1 MEKIAIIGLGCL
13 FPDAKSPEEFWQ
25 NLIDQKDSVTKA
37 TSAEIGT
44 DPSFFYDPTAKG
56 VPDKTYSTAGGYI
69 RDFQFDPNQY
79 NLPSTWLA
87 GLDPLFQGSLY
98 VAKQALQ
105 DSHYLNDLKVLSRC
119 GVILGNMSSPP
130 TKLSSHLF
138 TPIYRQAIV
147 PAVRELLQSDDFQLP
162 TVPTSFPVVAD
173 NAWIAGSPSA
183 LVAKA
188 FSLSGINFALDAAC
202 ASSLHAVKLAS
213 HYLWSGQADLMIA
226 GAISYNDPLLMRMV
240 FSGVQAYPEDGISRP
255 FDKSSRGLVPA
266 DGIGMLVLKRYSDAL
281 RDGDQIYATV
291 CGNGLSNDGKG
302 KHLLSP
308 NPQGQMLAFE
318 RAYAEANIT
327 PNLIKYIECHATGTL
342 LGDATELS
350 STDAFFGRYQA
361 APLVGSVKANI
372 GHLLPAA
379 GTASIIKVILSMSKG
394 VIPPTINVTE
404 PLSSP
409 NNVIAAEQIVRT
421 ATPWTEN
428 GSPKR
433 AAVSAFGFGGN
444 NAHLILEQPS
454 QTSKGQ
460 HNLEA
465 RAEGFEPTQP
475 AKMAIVGMD
484 ALFGSCDSLDAF
496 ERSMYEG
503 TQQFIPLPAQRW
515 KGIETDRQFLKDRGL
530 EQGEAPKGAYIEDFV
545 LDTLQC
551 KIQPNEAEQINPQ
564 QLLILK
570 VADRAIKDAGLAE
583 GGNVAVITATET
595 ELAVHQP
602 QQRWNLPWQI
612 KQGLEEGH
620 ISLSHA
626 QAEALETIVKD
637 SMHPAAQIASYMG
650 FMGLLLASRISA
662 LWNFNGPSFTLSAG
676 ENSVFKAL
684 EVAQLL
690 LTAGEV
696 DAVVVGAVDLAG
708 GVENVLWRNQA
719 ATANT
724 GVPTLGYDRK
734 ANGWM
739 IGEGAGAV
747 VLKRHETA
755 KQEGDRIYATI
766 DAISLVQ
773 QNSGSEKTAT
783 AVTEAVQQAF
793 AKTGLQPGDVN
804 YLEVFGSGIPEE
816 DEAEIRGLVQAYQ
829 TATPELSCAL
839 GCVKANIGHTYAA
852 SGMASLIKTSLC
864 LYHRYIPAVPQWSG
878 PKSPEHWQ
886 GSPFYMAANSRP
898 WLLSA
903 SATERRAA
911 INGIG
916 MDGTYAHVILSD
928 EPSQRKRSSRYLE
941 QMPLHLFPLSADD
954 QTGLLEQLETLS
966 KTLEKATSLS
976 VAASQ
981 TFVAYQAHAQKT
993 YSLAILGRNRE
1004 EVAREIQ
1011 RAFTGIIQAFET
1023 GEDWQTPAGSYFTVK
1038 PLGQQGKIAY
1048 VYPGG
1053 LNSYV
1058 GLGRTLFRL
1067 FPQIYESRSIEDFG
1081 TNFEQLFHPRSL
1093 TAFSKRQMETL
1104 EQQLIDNPLA
1114 MFLSG
1119 MSMAEVMTKILRD
1132 YFQIQPQAVFG
1143 YSLGEIST
1151 FFAQGV
1157 WARYSYGQG
1166 IEDLHSSPLFSTR
1179 LSGPKDAVR
1188 EYWGMP
1194 REDKDLEDKDFWSAY
1209 VLITPVFQII
1219 EALKQEERVY
1229 LTQIHTPTEAII
1241 AGDTPA
1247 CLRVIESLGCD
1258 AFRAPIDHAIHCEA
1272 IGSEYDELVKL
1283 NTLPTQ
1289 SMAGIRFYSSAEYKP
1304 VALDS
1309 HSISHS
1315 VAKAH
1320 CQPVDF
1326 PRLVNQV
1333 YDDGARIFIETGA
1346 GSNCSRWISEV
1357 LKQKAHLTV
1366 SLNRRGVDDH
1376 VSMVKALAKLFSHQ
1390 VSMDLSPLYQ
1400 APQNGQKRLSID
1412 KTITLGGHGI
1422 RSTILSE
1429 SNREI
1434 FKNLPSKSPSPIS
1447 PKAYAPAPQ
1456 FALAHE
1462 TRSLDRENPR
1472 NHQGSAFANQSNQAA
1487 KAHSIFLEARQE
1499 SLHQIAEIIQ
1509 LQVNLAQQIVSE
1521 ISDQNNQKP

>member
-1 MEKIAIIGLGCL
+1 
-13 FPDAKSPEEFWQ
+13 
-25 NLIDQKDSVTKA
+25 
-37 TSAEIGT
+37 
-44 DPSFFYDPTAKG
+44 
-56 VPDKTYSTAGGYI
+56 
-69 RDFQFDPNQY
+69 
-79 NLPSTWLA
+79 
-87 GLDPLFQGSLY
+87 
-98 VAKQALQ
+98 
-105 DSHYLNDLKVLSRC
+105 
-119 GVILGNMSSPP
+119 
-130 TKLSSHLF
+130 
-138 TPIYRQAIV
+138 
-147 PAVRELLQSDDFQLP
+147 
-162 TVPTSFPVVAD
+162 
-173 NAWIAGSPSA
+173 
-183 LVAKA
+183 
-188 FSLSGINFALDAAC
+188 
-202 ASSLHAVKLAS
+202 
-213 HYLWSGQADLMIA
+213 
-226 GAISYNDPLLMRMV
+226 
-240 FSGVQAYPEDGISRP
+240 
-255 FDKSSRGLVPA
+255 
-266 DGIGMLVLKRYSDAL
+266 
-281 RDGDQIYATV
+281 
-291 CGNGLSNDGKG
+291 
-302 KHLLSP
+302 
-308 NPQGQMLAFE
+308 
-318 RAYAEANIT
+318 
-327 PNLIKYIECHATGTL
+327 
-342 LGDATELS
+342 
-350 STDAFFGRYQA
+350 
-361 APLVGSVKANI
+361 
-372 GHLLPAA
+372 
-379 GTASIIKVILSMSKG
+379 MSKG

-421 ATPWTEN
+421 ATPWTQN
-428 GSPKR
+428 GSPKW

-454 QTSKGQ
+454 QTSTIKGQ
-460 HNLEA
+460 QNLEP
-465 RAEGFEPTQP
+465 RAEVFEPP

-484 ALFGSCDSLDAF
+484 ALFGSCDCLDAF
-496 ERSMYEG
+496 ERSIYEG

-515 KGIETDRQFLKDRGL
+515 KGMETDQQFLKDRGL
-530 EQGEAPKGAYIEDFV
+530 ERGEAPKGTYIKDFI

-620 ISLSHA
+620 ISLSPE
-626 QAEALETIVKD
+626 QTEALETIVKD

-684 EVAQLL
+684 EVAQML

-708 GVENVLWRNQA
+708 GIENVLWRNQSA
-719 ATANT
+719 NVNT

-734 ANGWM
+734 ANGWL

-783 AVTEAVQQAF
+783 AVTEAAQQAF
-793 AKTGLQPGDVN
+793 AKAGIKPGDIN
-804 YLEVFGSGIPEE
+804 YLEVFGSGIPQE
-816 DEAEIRGLVQAYQ
+816 DEAEIQGLVRAYQ

-852 SGMASLIKTSLC
+852 SGMASLIKMSLC

-878 PKSPEHWQ
+878 PKMPEHWQ
-886 GSPFYMAANSRP
+886 GSPFYVATDSRP

-903 SATERRAA
+903 NTSERRAA

-916 MDGTYAHVILSD
+916 MDRTYAHMILSD
-928 EPSQRKRSSRYLE
+928 DPSQRKRCSRYLE
-941 QMPLHLFPLSADD
+941 KMPLHLFPFAAND

-966 KTLEKATSLS
+966 KTLEKATSLL

-981 TFVAYQAHAQKT
+981 TFATYQARAQQT
-993 YSLAILGRNRE
+993 YSLAILGRDRE
-1004 EVAREIQ
+1004 EIALEIQ
-1011 RAFTGIIQAFET
+1011 RAFKGIIQAFET

-1038 PLGQQGKIAY
+1038 PLGQQGEIAY
-1048 VYPGG
+1048 AYPGG

-1067 FPQIYESRSIEDFG
+1067 FPQIYESSIIKDFG
-1081 TNFEQLFHPRSL
+1081 TDLEQLFYPRSL
-1093 TAFSKRQMETL
+1093 TAFSMRQMETL
-1104 EQQLIDNPLA
+1104 EQQLMDNTLA

-1119 MSMAEVMTKILRD
+1119 LSMAEIMTKILRD
-1132 YFQIQPQAVFG
+1132 YFRVQPQAVFG

-1151 FFAQGV
+1151 FLAQGV
-1157 WARYSYGQG
+1157 WASYSYAQG
-1166 IEDLHSSPLFSTR
+1166 IEALNLSPLFSTR
-1179 LSGPKDAVR
+1179 LSGPKEAVR
-1188 EYWGMP
+1188 EHWDMP
-1194 REDKDLEDKDFWSAY
+1194 REDKDHEDKDFWSAY
-1209 VLITPVFQII
+1209 VLITPASQVI

-1229 LTQIHTPTEAII
+1229 LTQINTPTEAII
-1241 AGDTPA
+1241 AGDTQA

-1258 AFRAPIDHAIHCEA
+1258 AFCAPMDYAIHCEA
-1272 IGSEYDELVKL
+1272 MGSEYDELVKL
-1283 NTLPTQ
+1283 NALPIQ
-1289 SMAGIRFYSSAEYKP
+1289 SATGIRFYSSAEYKP
-1304 VALDS
+1304 ITLDS
-1309 HSISHS
+1309 HAISHS
-1315 VAKAH
+1315 VAKAL

-1357 LKQKAHLTV
+1357 LKQKAHVTV

-1376 VSMVKALAKLFSHQ
+1376 VSMIKALAKLFSHQ
-1390 VSMDLSPLYQ
+1390 VAMDLSPLYQ
-1400 APQNGQKRLSID
+1400 APQNEQKRLSID
-1412 KTITLGGHGI
+1412 KTITLGGHDI
-1422 RSTILSE
+1422 RSTILNE
-1429 SNREI
+1429 RNREI
-1434 FKNLPSKSPSPIS
+1434 FKNLPSKSLLPIS
-1447 PKAYAPAPQ
+1447 PKAYASEFRNVEGGNVSDMSLEKLQSEFAATVKPPNPQ
-1456 FALAHE
+1456 FTLAYE
-1462 TRSLDRENPR
+1462 TRSLDREN
-1472 NHQGSAFANQSNQAA
+1472 HKVSASANQSNQAA

-1499 SLHQIAEIIQ
+1499 SLQQIAEIIQ

-1521 ISDQNNQKP
+1521 ISDQKDRRP